1 MSENF
6 AEVVRSAAVAGWW
19 TVLIGAIWLTISWLI
34 WMMILKKK
42 PSWLITLWGGNLSWD
57 QVQSI
62 MITFMAVA
70 KIILLVFVLLSIWLT
85 LWSR

>member
-1 MSENF
+1 MDEKLLDII
-6 AEVVRSAAVAGWW
+6 RSAAVAGWW

-34 WMMILKKK
+34 WMVILKKK
-42 PSWLITLWGGNLSWD
+42 PSWLITLWGDNLSWD